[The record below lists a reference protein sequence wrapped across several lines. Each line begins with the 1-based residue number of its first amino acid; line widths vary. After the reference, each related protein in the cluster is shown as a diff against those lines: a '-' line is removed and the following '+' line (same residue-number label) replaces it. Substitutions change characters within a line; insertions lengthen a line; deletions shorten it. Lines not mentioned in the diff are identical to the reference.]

1 MTPHRDV
8 TEIEK
13 NYIKVPESPQKQFC
27 DACEAE
33 LIRLCSQAGMDL
45 LLHEGLIGP
54 SRQVTTATRGTMDGS
69 DGLAGLTKH
78 VQPEVVGH
86 AAADQLCSLI
96 DRLSA
101 KSPRYVVG
109 FDVRVAGCCLDA
121 TAHYLTDDDVQLI
134 VRKFGWG
141 YSKGVMA

>member
-1 MTPHRDV
+1 MTPHRNV

-13 NYIKVPESPQKQFC
+13 NYIKMPESPQKQFC

-33 LIRLCSQAGMDL
+33 LIRFCSQAGMDL

-54 SRQVTTATRGTMDGS
+54 SQQVTTATCGTIDGS
-69 DGLAGLTKH
+69 DGFSGCTGNL
-78 VQPEVVGH
+78 QPEVVGR
-86 AAADQLCSLI
+86 AAADQLCVLI
-96 DRLSA
+96 DRLAA

-109 FDVRVAGCCLDA
+109 FDIRVAGCRLDA

-141 YSKGVMA
+141 YSKGVIA